1 MEGGSHMKFGDNL
14 KHLRKSKKISQE
26 VLAEK
31 VGVSRQ
37 SVSKWENGEAYP
49 EMSNILALC
58 SIFHCNINDLVND
71 SIIDLNSLDD
81 EIKMSVVKFK
91 QQEQKRMKGI
101 SKALYIFARIFKIMN
116 IVGLVASILC
126 IIASIIIIPNIKFD
140 LNNETIQI
148 FDNKYEYVLENNK
161 LEIEFNNN
169 DTFSLEYNEYDMP
182 VIEKIISS
190 NTAYHLSFTLIL
202 FTSMGLFMIVLF
214 KAFTC
219 LEKLFL
225 NIHNEDTPF
234 NLENVSYIKKIAL
247 YFVLSFIIPNLIGL
261 LIELIFMIDLSVS
274 IELMDI
280 LFILIILSLSY
291 IFKYGYEIQ
300 LDSNGKIY
308 GDEIE

>member
-1 MEGGSHMKFGDNL
+1 MEGGSHVKFGDNL

-71 SIIDLNSLDD
+71 NIIDLNSLDD
-81 EIKMSVVKFK
+81 EIKMNVVKFK
-91 QQEQKRMKGI
+91 EKEQKRMKGI
-101 SKALYIFARIFKIMN
+101 SKAIYIIARIFKIMN
-116 IVGLVASILC
+116 IVGLIAALIC
-126 IIASIIIIPNIKFD
+126 IIGSIIIIPNTKFD
-140 LNNETIQI
+140 LNNKTVKI
-148 FDNKYEYVLENNK
+148 FDDKYEYVMDNNK
-161 LEIEFNNN
+161 FEINFTDGNN
-169 DTFSLEYNEYDMP
+169 FSLEYNEYEVP

-190 NTAYHLSFTLIL
+190 KTSYQLSFSLTLFISL
-202 FTSMGLFMIVLF
+202 GLFMIVLF
-214 KAFTC
+214 KTFTC

-225 NIHNEDTPF
+225 NIRNEDTPF
-234 NLENVSYIKKIAL
+234 NLINVSYIKNMAI
-247 YFVLSFIIPNLIGL
+247 YFIVSIIIPNLVGGL
-261 LIELIFMIDLSVS
+261 TELIFGLNLGVS

-280 LFILIILSLSY
+280 VFVLIIVALSY